1 MKVSITRGGGLA
13 GITTLTELTSEALP
27 PAAARELEEL
37 SKAVAPAEQ
46 APTRRPDE
54 LHYRLT
60 VADGESITAHYSDS
74 TLPEDVSRLI
84 TWVDQRPERREEIPG
99 LH

>member
-13 GITTLTELTSEALP
+13 GITTQTELASEALP

-37 SKAVAPAEQ
+37 AKAVAPAKE
-46 APTRRPDE
+46 APTSHPDE

-60 VADGESITAHYSDS
+60 VGDGDSITVDYSDG
-74 TLPEDVSRLI
+74 TLPEDVGRLI
-84 TWVDQRPERREEIPG
+84 AWVDQRPERREEIQGPG
-99 LH
+99 